1 MDIIPRKRT
10 KIARL
15 DPDRTLTLVRSPA
28 GSAVPDRASATPRN
42 SGQHSLS
49 GYLIAAAVGALL
61 VGFGILLGGLVRGM
75 EPWLQQRSSRA
86 SVVDSR
92 PAVSR
97 ATHGT
102 AGTAIVSSS
111 VSNDAPA
118 FPRSSEAT
126 SVISAGD
133 AEAETSPAGSSS
145 VRSVAKPSSISPRRS
160 ARPLVA
166 IRAEAVLPALASTRY
181 CARSGETVFR
191 PRPLTGVDDSEDLAA
206 QAPRPDSGLM
216 RLLFTVSAPPTF
228 ATVSF
233 ENGGDTSV
241 FLQRLEQST
250 NGREFRVVR
259 GALPASVSAGGV
271 KELLRYPVAPGENE
285 TYERR
290 FVAVDRRGDSW
301 TASVELVPCP
311 N

>member
-15 DPDRTLTLVRSPA
+15 DPDRTLTLVRSPTGA
-28 GSAVPDRASATPRN
+28 IPDRASANPRT

-97 ATHGT
+97 ATHG
-102 AGTAIVSSS
+102 AADIAIESGS

-118 FPRSSEAT
+118 VSRSSEVA
-126 SVISAGD
+126 SVISARD
-133 AEAETSPAGSSS
+133 ARPEPSSAGSSG
-145 VRSVAKPSSISPRRS
+145 VRSVAKPASVSPRRS

-166 IRAEAVLPALASTRY
+166 SRAEAVLPTLASIRY
-181 CARSGETVFR
+181 CAQSGETVFR
-191 PRPLTGVDDSEDLAA
+191 PAPLTGVDDSEDLAA

-216 RLLFTVSAPPTF
+216 RLLFTVSAPPTL

-241 FLQRLEQST
+241 FLQRLEEST
-250 NGREFRVVR
+250 NGRGFRVVR
-259 GALPASVSAGGV
+259 AALPASVSAGGV
-271 KELLRYPVAPGENE
+271 KELLRYSVAPGESE

-290 FVAVDRRGDSW
+290 YLAVDRRVDSW